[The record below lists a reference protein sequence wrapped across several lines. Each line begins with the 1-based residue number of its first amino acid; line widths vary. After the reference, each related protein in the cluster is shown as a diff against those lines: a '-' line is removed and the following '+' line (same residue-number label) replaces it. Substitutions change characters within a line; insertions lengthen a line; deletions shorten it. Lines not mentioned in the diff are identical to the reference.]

1 MLNTNPIVINSTLR
15 SIVNNRSFW
24 TNIEYLVKILESAK
38 NAVKY
43 VKYISITIAD
53 VFLILIQMAA
63 VIKVLLIKES
73 EDLRKFW

>member
-1 MLNTNPIVINSTLR
+1 MLNTDPTAMNSTLR